1 MDVLLLADVVRAF
14 QKRSRQ
20 TYDIDPLHSYT
31 TPGFSW
37 QALLK
42 RSQAEL
48 ELLTEEQKDLYLFF
62 EDAKRGGLSVISER
76 HAKAENIP
84 GRAGYD
90 PNKPTRWL
98 MYWDANNLYGLYLP
112 IFFLLL

>member
-1 MDVLLLADVVRAF
+1 MELYLIMDVLLLADVVRAF

-20 TYDIDPLHSYT
+20 NYDIDPLHSYT

-48 ELLTEEQKDLYLFF
+48 ELLTEEQKDLYLI
-62 EDAKRGGLSVISER
+62 SVISVED
-76 HAKAENIP
+76 
-84 GRAGYD
+84 YQ
-90 PNKPTRWL
+90 L
-98 MYWDANNLYGLYLP
+98 
-112 IFFLLL
+112 